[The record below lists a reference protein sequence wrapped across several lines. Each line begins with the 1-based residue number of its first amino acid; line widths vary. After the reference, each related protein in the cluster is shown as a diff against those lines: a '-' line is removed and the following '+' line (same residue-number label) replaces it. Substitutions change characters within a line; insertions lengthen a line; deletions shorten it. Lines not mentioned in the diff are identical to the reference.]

1 MSIREKTGEIRK
13 RKRGRISVFF
23 QSRKGGI
30 VMSIEQRGNPRFR
43 AVLVAVVSLL
53 VLGAYAAPDQSDAAR
68 AAAAGLK
75 PFLNCIPTGQEPAFG
90 FANRAEFN
98 LAYLGLPYEVVSIHP
113 RYLAAGDGGIEKV
126 LTSMGQFRFP
136 ILCNGKACSLLTVAL
151 VDGEWKAVEIG
162 AAGLAAMFDRV
173 EQSVPPPGKQPRRN
187 LLLRLY
193 QLNIDFAGY
202 YQEGQ
207 NPEDGHFVPLP
218 SALMA
223 IGAGPEEIILYSF
236 SQVLKIA
243 RDKFA
248 ALSESLRGDAKKGVI
263 R

>member
-1 MSIREKTGEIRK
+1 
-13 RKRGRISVFF
+13 
-23 QSRKGGI
+23 
-30 VMSIEQRGNPRFR
+30 MSIEQRGNPRFR
-43 AVLVAVVSLL
+43 AVLLAVVSLL
-53 VLGAYAAPDQSDAAR
+53 VLSAYAAPDQGDAAR

-75 PFLNCIPTGQEPAFG
+75 PFLNSIPTGQELAFG
-90 FANRAEFN
+90 FGNRAEFN

-136 ILCNGKACSLLTVAL
+136 ILCNGKACALLTVAL

-162 AAGLAAMFDRV
+162 AAGLAVMFDRV
-173 EQSVPPPGKQPRRN
+173 EQSVPPPGKQPRN

-223 IGAGPEEIILYSF
+223 IGAGPEEIIVYSF

-248 ALSESLRGDAKKGVI
+248 ALSESLRGDVKKGVI